1 MKHAAALLVV
11 SALASP
17 AYAQSLADAA
27 RAAEEQRQRA
37 SQPSRVLTND
47 SLGGEWAITSAG
59 LEQYANARATI
70 ASIRNRHADVH
81 QRLWNASMTA
91 ATLQDLAPALASE
104 PLVVEAL
111 QSNGLT
117 PSDYL
122 RREQALV
129 NAEAWAHRPEPP
141 DIDRNSAR
149 WANMLYLRNAAR
161 LIDTLER
168 KYRDIERSPWWESW
182 RFVQD

>member
-1 MKHAAALLVV
+1 MRHTAVLLFV
-11 SALASP
+11 SALAST
-17 AYAQSLADAA
+17 AHAQSLADAA
-27 RAAEEQRQRA
+27 ARAEEQSRRA
-37 SQPSRVLTND
+37 GQASKVLTND

-70 ASIRNRHADVH
+70 ASIRNRHAEVH

-91 ATLQDLAPALASE
+91 STLADLAPALAGE

-117 PSDYL
+117 PRDYL

-129 NAEAWAHRPEPP
+129 NAEAWARRPAPP
-141 DIDRNSAR
+141 DIDRNSVL
-149 WANMLYLRNAAR
+149 WANMLYVRNAAR
-161 LIDTLER
+161 LIDALEL
-168 KYRDIERSPWWESW
+168 KYRDIEHSTWWEAW